1 MELTASRRR
10 SKHGAGLAP
19 IEIIVVD
26 DGSTDATP
34 DVIRSY
40 GDAIRVFHQPNAG
53 LSAAH
58 NFALRHVTGDA
69 VGFLD
74 HDDLWPP
81 NRSSA
86 MARLME
92 SDDGIDT
99 LQERSR
105 SWPKASP

>member
-1 MELTASRRR
+1 MRLSAIIAVYN
-10 SKHGAGLAP
+10 GADRLAAAIDSILAQDLP
-19 IEIIVVD
+19 PSEIIVVD

-81 NRSSA
+81 NRS
-86 MARLME
+86 LPWQ
-92 SDDGIDT
+92 D
-99 LQERSR
+99 
-105 SWPKASP
+105 